1 MKCSC
6 KECNCGT
13 SCECTCC
20 NC

>member
-1 MKCSC
+1 MCNC